1 MMLFAPII
9 HPPKFI
15 RRCWDN
21 AWWSIEQDSEN
32 KVYLTFDDGPVPE
45 ATPWVLETLAS
56 ENAKAT
62 FFCVGDNV
70 SKYPELYRQ
79 IIDQGH
85 STGNHTHNHLQGIK
99 TANQLYYHNI
109 RKASSLIDSNLFRPP
124 HGLMKPEQYRFLS
137 NHYQIV
143 MWDIVSMDYHLSY
156 TPEMIFENVARHV
169 KKGSIITFH
178 DSVKTIG
185 DLKIALPLVIKMLKN
200 RGYQLSAI
208 PYIPLSELHLQSNC
222 AERLMEAS

>member
-1 MMLFAPII
+1 MILFAPLI

-15 RRCWDN
+15 RRWCAN
-21 AWWSIEQDSEN
+21 AWWSIDQDMDN
-32 KVYLTFDDGPVPE
+32 TVYLTFDDGPVPE
-45 ATPWVLETLAS
+45 ATPWVLEILSS
-56 ENAKAT
+56 ENVKAT

-70 SKYPELYRQ
+70 SKYPDLYQQ

-85 STGNHTHNHLQGIK
+85 STGNHTYNHLHGIK
-99 TANQLYYHNI
+99 TANELYYRNI

-137 NHYQIV
+137 NRYQIV
-143 MWDIVSMDYHLSY
+143 MWDIVSMDYHPSF
-156 TPEMIFENVARHV
+156 TPAMIFENVARHV

-185 DLKIALPLVIKMLKN
+185 DLKIVLPLVIKMLKN

-208 PYIPLSELHLQSNC
+208 PFIPFSKLHLQRNC
-222 AERLMEAS
+222 ADSFMQAS